1 MDWDNGFG
9 GLASCLAQE
18 LSDEFG
24 RKSVMAVAASPLT
37 VPLDKTE
44 TFHSSLLNHA
54 LSLDCLSS
62 HCSAF
67 FPLSLLT
74 NPWRTVPQTP
84 TMSDHNLRDFHLRNY
99 EVCYVPLRVFLS
111 LLPYNL
117 YGFWITICYFRYPW
131 PTTVHQWWPL
141 PWRRLLCSTGW
152 STLLT
157 LLALSPTH
165 SLREEER

>member
-1 MDWDNGFG
+1 MMDWDNGFG
-9 GLASCLAQE
+9 GLASCFAQE

-99 EVCYVPLRVFLS
+99 EVYYVPL
-111 LLPYNL
+111 
-117 YGFWITICYFRYPW
+117 
-131 PTTVHQWWPL
+131 
-141 PWRRLLCSTGW
+141 
-152 STLLT
+152 
-157 LLALSPTH
+157 
-165 SLREEER
+165 